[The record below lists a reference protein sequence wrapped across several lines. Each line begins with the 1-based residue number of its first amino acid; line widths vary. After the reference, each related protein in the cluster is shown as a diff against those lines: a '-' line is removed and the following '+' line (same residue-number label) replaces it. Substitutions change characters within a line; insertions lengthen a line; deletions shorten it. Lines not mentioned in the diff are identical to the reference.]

1 MVFLNSFTLSCYL
14 TILDRGLETSFFIE
28 INIHTNT
35 SDFMKEEQW
44 DLEISIHFFVL
55 TNFMIKFYFFS

>member
-1 MVFLNSFTLSCYL
+1 MVFLNSFTLSCYH

-44 DLEISIHFFVL
+44 DLEILIHFFVL